1 MHFSDEDK
9 IPEDLLHIEQ
19 WYSEWF
25 MQKVE
30 EEQKEMIDEIK
41 QINNAHT
48 IMWMLV
54 WLFAG
59 VAFGLFYNL

>member
-1 MHFSDEDK
+1 
-9 IPEDLLHIEQ
+9 
-19 WYSEWF
+19 

-54 WLFAG
+54 
-59 VAFGLFYNL
+59 